1 MGSNPI
7 LLTKNKIMQNK
18 KQSLIEAF
26 TNTAIGLVMSFVISI
41 IAYPL
46 LGIKV
51 TLGENLILT
60 AMFCLRRLFSKIFNK
75 KK

>member
-1 MGSNPI
+1 
-7 LLTKNKIMQNK
+7 MQNK

-60 AMFCLRRLFSKIFNK
+60 AMFCLISIIRGYFVRRLFSKIFNK